1 MKFFDCN
8 YFILLIKLVS
18 MRRIT
23 QKRFFIENEYLIL
36 DGMSNEITFKI
47 KSKTIKLTEMQYAFF
62 AMLLKNKCSKRCIVE
77 YLWKGD
83 YITRMS
89 NYHQLIYQCRNI
101 LISHG
106 ISRKF
111 IILAPNQGV
120 RLNYKALYDE

>member
-1 MKFFDCN
+1 
-8 YFILLIKLVS
+8 
-18 MRRIT
+18 MRAIT
-23 QKRFFIENEYLIL
+23 KKRFSIENEHLIL
-36 DGMSNEITFKI
+36 DGMSNEITFKV

-62 AMLLKNKCSKRCIVE
+62 ATLLKKKYSKKRIVE

-83 YITRMS
+83 YITRTS

-101 LISHG
+101 LITHG
-106 ISRKF
+106 ISRRF